1 MMRFVPVIIALAAL
15 TLVLLPFQLIG
26 LAFGLSWQRRVPRLY
41 HRLLCAIVGVRIR
54 QVGRITGETPVLILA
69 NHASWLDIC
78 VISALTPVV
87 FVAKSEVAGWPLFG
101 WLARLQRTVFIDRER
116 RHRTGDATEQI
127 AGRLLDGNAVVLF
140 AEGTSGDGTRILP
153 FKSALVGSVH
163 HALGVSTRHD
173 KITVQPMSLAYTRVN
188 GLPIGRAL
196 RERVAWYGDTELLP
210 HFIGVLSSGAIDVTV
225 SWGEPVALDIGTDRK
240 QIARVAETSVRR
252 MTADALRARPP
263 RTPSPASGVAIGA
276 VGINGI
282 SASNS

>member
-173 KITVQPMSLAYTRVN
+173 KITVQPMSPAASSVTLMRFLPATAKSCESFSLLRVRVFRTRT
-188 GLPIGRAL
+188 AL
-196 RERVAWYGDTELLP
+196 SAA
-210 HFIGVLSSGAIDVTV
+210 SSSSAPPV
-225 SWGEPVALDIGTDRK
+225 S
-240 QIARVAETSVRR
+240 ARRSCAKRSPNFSSTT
-252 MTADALRARPP
+252 TAP
-263 RTPSPASGVAIGA
+263 
-276 VGINGI
+276 
-282 SASNS
+282 